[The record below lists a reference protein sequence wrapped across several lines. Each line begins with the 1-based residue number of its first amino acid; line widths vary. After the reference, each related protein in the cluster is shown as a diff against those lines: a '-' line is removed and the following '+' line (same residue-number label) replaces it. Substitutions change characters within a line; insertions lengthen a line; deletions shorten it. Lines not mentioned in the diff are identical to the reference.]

1 MLMAGVSTFICSM
14 AVCSVMEKYCEF
26 SLLRTEKVSS
36 IFISIL
42 IGIGAGA
49 VLSVINYFL
58 AKGSGNSLDFKI
70 SFNRILVA
78 LNPGIYE
85 EIACR
90 AIFMAFCLYFMRGQK
105 ASKWQIFTMWFMMAL
120 PHTLSHGYGLVESL
134 ILLVLFGLPFTALLR
149 KRDLTSAMIAHGLV
163 DAVRFTIFGL

>member
-1 MLMAGVSTFICSM
+1 MNIVITVWTLVLAVYLLVKNSFPSVKRIILYVILAVLASIAYLGISSESSIVFGMLMAGVSTFICSM
-14 AVCSVMEKYCEF
+14 AVCSVMEKYGEF

-42 IGIGAGA
+42 IGIGTGA

-90 AIFMAFCLYFMRGQK
+90 AIFRKLLNGRFLQC
-105 ASKWQIFTMWFMMAL
+105 
-120 PHTLSHGYGLVESL
+120 GL
-134 ILLVLFGLPFTALLR
+134 
-149 KRDLTSAMIAHGLV
+149 
-163 DAVRFTIFGL
+163 